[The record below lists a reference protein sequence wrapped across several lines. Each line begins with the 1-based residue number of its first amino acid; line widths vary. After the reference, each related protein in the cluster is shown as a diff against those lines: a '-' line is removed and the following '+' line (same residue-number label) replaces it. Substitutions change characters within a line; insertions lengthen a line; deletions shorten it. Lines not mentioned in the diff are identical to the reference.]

1 MRTNPHILEINTY
14 SWLKNLSK
22 KLEKECTLLDVPD
35 EKWEKIKYLGF
46 DAVWLMGVW
55 KKSAKSKQIAQ
66 EDKQINDAIKEVYP
80 EYTQEDISAS
90 PYSVYDYQVDSY
102 FGGDEAMRELRKK
115 LNNMGLK
122 LILDFVGNHMAVD
135 SIQVKENPDYFV
147 NLKHPPKNWQK
158 KLFFKTEND
167 TYIAHGKDPH
177 FEPWTDTAQLNYF
190 NPDTRKFM
198 QNTLLKIASMC
209 DGVRCDM
216 VMLNFNDIHQKTWG
230 DVIAE
235 GGYKKPET
243 EFWQEAIKIVKE
255 QYPTF
260 TFIAEVYWNL
270 EWQAQKLGFDYTYD
284 KILYDRLLKSTAQD
298 IKGHLNAEDLYQQR
312 SIRFIENHDEEAA
325 LTAFGREKS
334 LAAALIISSLRGA
347 RLYHILQIYG
357 RQKRVPIQYTGD
369 KGKKDLPILRKYEKI
384 LQITNHP
391 AFHGGQWFIM
401 DTFPVQEGD
410 EKHKNFLA
418 WSWVQQNTSKMV
430 VINYSSQKAE
440 CVLQCK
446 KCPDEQDGM
455 YVLYEEISGKD
466 VHIPAASMDKGLK
479 LSFEPYQMYI
489 LNYNF

>member
-1 MRTNPHILEINTY
+1 MTDEIKTPLDKACVVLAGAGTGKSYTIKQKAKYLVEELKYNPKEILCLTFSNEATNSLKKGMQEEINSTEDVDVKTFHAFCADILREEGHLVGVQEGFEILLPDDAKIFMHKYLEIKPYWSNRYINT
-14 SWLKNLSK
+14 
-22 KLEKECTLLDVPD
+22 
-35 EKWEKIKYLGF
+35 I
-46 DAVWLMGVW
+46 
-55 KKSAKSKQIAQ
+55 
-66 EDKQINDAIKEVYP
+66 
-80 EYTQEDISAS
+80 
-90 PYSVYDYQVDSY
+90 
-102 FGGDEAMRELRKK
+102 
-115 LNNMGLK
+115 
-122 LILDFVGNHMAVD
+122 
-135 SIQVKENPDYFV
+135 
-147 NLKHPPKNWQK
+147 
-158 KLFFKTEND
+158 
-167 TYIAHGKDPH
+167 
-177 FEPWTDTAQLNYF
+177 
-190 NPDTRKFM
+190 
-198 QNTLLKIASMC
+198 
-209 DGVRCDM
+209 
-216 VMLNFNDIHQKTWG
+216 
-230 DVIAE
+230 
-235 GGYKKPET
+235 
-243 EFWQEAIKIVKE
+243 
-255 QYPTF
+255 
-260 TFIAEVYWNL
+260 
-270 EWQAQKLGFDYTYD
+270 
-284 KILYDRLLKSTAQD
+284 STAKDFGISIDD